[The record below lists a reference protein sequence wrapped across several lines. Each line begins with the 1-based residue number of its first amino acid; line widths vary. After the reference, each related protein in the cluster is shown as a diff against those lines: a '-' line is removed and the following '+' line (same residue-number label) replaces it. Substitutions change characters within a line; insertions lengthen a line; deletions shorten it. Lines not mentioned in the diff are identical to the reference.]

1 MYNNFINFKSL
12 AKEATTLSHLMED
25 RVKVTTD
32 DIISGYPDGITITE
46 FDYINTGNEEYYI
59 AVYAEDEGAYLNCG
73 LILAKVFDR
82 FVEAFDG
89 DIKGASDCLKAQ
101 GGLKVKLE
109 KTRTRSGNTITRV
122 SVV

>member
-1 MYNNFINFKSL
+1 MNNNFINFKSL

-46 FDYINTGNEEYYI
+46 FDYVNTGKEEYYI
-59 AVYAEDEGAYLNCG
+59 AGFSEDEGAYLNCG
-73 LILAKVFDR
+73 LILAKVFDS
-82 FVEAFDG
+82 FVKAFDG
-89 DIKGASDCLKAQ
+89 DINGASDCLKEQ

-122 SVV
+122 SVI